1 MEPER
6 KKKHSWRSLRT
17 DLVPS
22 AVVCER
28 ECTQTAV
35 SVRPFVAGDSR
46 SEKEGNVRGGIS
58 LGRAGE
64 REERDTS
71 VSRDWRRG
79 TNFAIGG
86 RDLQ

>member
-1 MEPER
+1 MEPET
-6 KKKHSWRSLRT
+6 KKEKAFLA
-17 DLVPS
+17 VPS
-22 AVVCER
+22 DRPAVVCER

-35 SVRPFVAGDSR
+35 SARPFVAGDSR
-46 SEKEGNVRGGIS
+46 SEKRRECKGGIS

-64 REERDTS
+64 REKRDTP
-71 VSRDWRRG
+71 VGIDWRRG